1 MRLQSATRGAAT
13 AALAAAL
20 LVVVSTAFAD
30 PAQPPITD
38 PMLPEHAARQLSPH
52 VYVIMGFPN
61 IGIVVGQRATLVV
74 DTGLGPRN
82 GAVVARTAAALSPPG
97 HKLYLTTTHFHPEH
111 ASGQRGFPT
120 GTIVIR
126 PRVQQAELE
135 ADGPRFLALFGRR
148 PPMHALLEGVGV
160 GPANVLFDR
169 AYTLDLGGVHARLLY
184 FGAAHTRGD
193 EVIFV
198 PEDSVL
204 ISGDVVQNHL
214 SPNIICETCSPR
226 QWIAVLDRIAPLKPQ
241 HILPDHGALGG
252 PELISDERA
261 FLVDLQTRASSLEAR
276 GVPAAEAS
284 RQIEADFKTRY
295 AGWYGLNNVPQ
306 SVARAYADHH

>member
-1 MRLQSATRGAAT
+1 MHLRS

-20 LVVVSTAFAD
+20 LVLFGTALAD
-30 PAQPPITD
+30 PAQPPISD
-38 PMLPEHAARQLSPH
+38 PMLPENAARQLSAH

-61 IGIVVGQRATLVV
+61 IGIVVGRRATLVI

-82 GAVVARTAAALSPPG
+82 GAVVARTAAALAAPAAG
-97 HKLYLTTTHFHPEH
+97 RKLYLTTTHFHPEH
-111 ASGQRGFPT
+111 ASGQRGFPP

-126 PRVQQAELE
+126 PRVQESELE
-135 ADGPRFLALFGRR
+135 ADGQRFLTLFARSPR
-148 PPMHALLEGVGV
+148 MHALLEGVGV
-160 GPANVLFDR
+160 DPANVLFDR
-169 AYTLDLGGVHARLLY
+169 DYTLDLGGVHARLLY

-204 ISGDVVQNHL
+204 ISGDVVQNRL

-226 QWIAVLDRIAPLKPQ
+226 QWIVVLDQIAPLAPR

-252 PELISDERA
+252 PELIGEERA
-261 FLVDLQTRASSLEAR
+261 FLVDLQGRAEALKAR
-276 GVPAAEAS
+276 GVPAAEAG
-284 RQIEADFKTRY
+284 RQIAADFKTRY

-306 SVARAYADHH
+306 SVARAYADHP

>member
-1 MRLQSATRGAAT
+1 MHLRSAACAAVLFALTAT
-13 AALAAAL
+13 AL
-20 LVVVSTAFAD
+20 AD
-30 PAQPPITD
+30 PPQPMITE
-38 PMLPEHAARQLSPH
+38 PMLPEHAAHQVSPH

-61 IGIVVGQRATLVV
+61 IGIVVGRRATLMI

-97 HKLYLTTTHFHPEH
+97 QKLYLTTTHFHPEH
-111 ASGQRGFPT
+111 ASGQRGFPA

-126 PRVQQAELE
+126 PRVQQTELE
-135 ADGPRFLALFGRR
+135 AEGPRFLALFARSPR
-148 PPMHALLEGVGV
+148 MHALLEGVGV
-160 GPANVLFDR
+160 DPANVLFDR
-169 AYTLDLGGVHARLLY
+169 DDTLDLGGVHARLMY

-214 SPNIICETCSPR
+214 SPNIICDSCSPR
-226 QWIAVLDRIAPLKPQ
+226 QWIAVLDQIAPLNPQ
-241 HILPDHGALGG
+241 HILPDHGTLGG

-261 FLVDLQTRASSLEAR
+261 FLVDLQTRSLALKAR
-276 GVPAAEAS
+276 GVPADEAG
-284 RQIEADFKTRY
+284 RQIATDFKAHY

-306 SVARAYADHH
+306 SVAHAYADHP

>member
-1 MRLQSATRGAAT
+1 MHLRS

-20 LVVVSTAFAD
+20 FIAFATVFAD

-38 PMLPEHAARQLSPH
+38 PMLPEHAAHQLSAH

-61 IGIVVGQRATLVV
+61 IGIVVGRRGTLII

-82 GAVVARTAAALSPPG
+82 GAVVARTAAELSPPG
-97 HKLYLTTTHFHPEH
+97 QKLYLTTTHFHPEH
-111 ASGQRGFPT
+111 ASGQRGFPP

-126 PRVQQAELE
+126 PHVQETELQAE
-135 ADGPRFLALFGRR
+135 GPRFLALFARS

-160 GPANVLFDR
+160 DPANVLFDR
-169 AYTLDLGGVHARLLY
+169 DYVLDLGGVHARLSY

-226 QWIAVLDRIAPLKPQ
+226 QWIAVLDQIAPLNPQ
-241 HILPDHGALGG
+241 HIVPDHGSLGG
-252 PELISDERA
+252 PELIPEERA
-261 FLVDLQTRASSLEAR
+261 FLVDLQTRAQALKAQ
-276 GVPAAEAS
+276 GVPAAEAG
-284 RQIEADFKTRY
+284 RQLATDFKQRY
-295 AGWYGLNNVPQ
+295 AGWYSLNNIPQ
-306 SVARAYADHH
+306 SVARAYADHP